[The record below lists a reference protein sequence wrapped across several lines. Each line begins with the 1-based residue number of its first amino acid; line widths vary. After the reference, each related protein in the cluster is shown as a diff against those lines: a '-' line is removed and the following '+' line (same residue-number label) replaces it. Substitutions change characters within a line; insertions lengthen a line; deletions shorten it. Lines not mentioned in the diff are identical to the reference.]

1 ARHAAQGPVP
11 FLLEPNLKDGAGGL
25 RDRSV
30 HRWLAKLFDDVAPR
44 AFDEQAEPIH
54 RIRSRLHEITERHMD
69 VLLFAH
75 QDAIARDLGY
85 EGERPGDALM
95 RDFYRAAREIWWAA
109 RGALAVACGEPL
121 AAPDLDGFDGDTPER
136 RHAFVRAL
144 RSGSPDVLHD
154 LDRRGV
160 LERLLPEWGTVRCL
174 PQRNVYH
181 RFTVDVHCFETV
193 AEMCALFSDDA
204 EPIASRVW
212 SELAD
217 PDRALLAALLHD
229 AGKGSDD
236 DHSARGERIAIAA
249 LQRLGFG
256 DAAAAE
262 VGWLVRNH
270 LLLAETASR
279 RDIADQRLVEE
290 VAALIGSI
298 QRLMMLYALT
308 VADARATG
316 PEAWTSW
323 RSALVAELF
332 TKVAHVLERGDVTG
346 AEADEVVRRRTAEAR
361 AAVGDDDRDGIASHF
376 DGMTRAYMLA
386 FPAGALGRHFAL
398 VREPLGPDEVRM
410 NAIPAGDPGVY
421 EITLAARNRAG
432 LTALFAGVLTVG
444 GTNILSAQVFTRAD
458 DVALDVFRVA
468 ADPLTFGERRDRILD
483 AAARAL
489 TGALDLDR
497 EIRARARGYPT
508 VYKGKHEPA
517 RVVVDNRAS
526 DFATVIEVH
535 ATDRVGLLYDI
546 ARALA
551 DAGLTI
557 DVARIATYG
566 HDVVDA
572 FYVRELDGSK
582 VDGAER
588 TQSIERAVFARVG
601 G

>member
-1 ARHAAQGPVP
+1 MRRARSPRRSRSRRPTSTPPRRSSTRARHAAQGPVP

-121 AAPDLDGFDGDTPER
+121 ATPDLDGFDGDTPER

-236 DHSARGERIAIAA
+236 DHSARGERI
-249 LQRLGFG
+249 
-256 DAAAAE
+256 
-262 VGWLVRNH
+262 
-270 LLLAETASR
+270 
-279 RDIADQRLVEE
+279 
-290 VAALIGSI
+290 
-298 QRLMMLYALT
+298 
-308 VADARATG
+308 
-316 PEAWTSW
+316 
-323 RSALVAELF
+323 
-332 TKVAHVLERGDVTG
+332 
-346 AEADEVVRRRTAEAR
+346 
-361 AAVGDDDRDGIASHF
+361 
-376 DGMTRAYMLA
+376 
-386 FPAGALGRHFAL
+386 
-398 VREPLGPDEVRM
+398 
-410 NAIPAGDPGVY
+410 
-421 EITLAARNRAG
+421 
-432 LTALFAGVLTVG
+432 
-444 GTNILSAQVFTRAD
+444 
-458 DVALDVFRVA
+458 
-468 ADPLTFGERRDRILD
+468 
-483 AAARAL
+483 
-489 TGALDLDR
+489 
-497 EIRARARGYPT
+497 
-508 VYKGKHEPA
+508 
-517 RVVVDNRAS
+517 
-526 DFATVIEVH
+526 
-535 ATDRVGLLYDI
+535 
-546 ARALA
+546 
-551 DAGLTI
+551 
-557 DVARIATYG
+557 
-566 HDVVDA
+566 
-572 FYVRELDGSK
+572 
-582 VDGAER
+582 
-588 TQSIERAVFARVG
+588 
-601 G
+601 